1 MHQELVDHVGNPL
14 GTSWEHLGSEK
25 NPGQK
30 KRKKKKTWDLRCML
44 PHLIGWKNLFF
55 LPTGVLCHFW
65 PRLMARA

>member
-1 MHQELVDHVGNPL
+1 MDHVGNPL
-14 GTSWEHLGSEK
+14 GTSWEHLGSDK

-44 PHLIGWKNLFF
+44 PHVIGWKNFSFCLPVFF
-55 LPTGVLCHFW
+55 AIFW